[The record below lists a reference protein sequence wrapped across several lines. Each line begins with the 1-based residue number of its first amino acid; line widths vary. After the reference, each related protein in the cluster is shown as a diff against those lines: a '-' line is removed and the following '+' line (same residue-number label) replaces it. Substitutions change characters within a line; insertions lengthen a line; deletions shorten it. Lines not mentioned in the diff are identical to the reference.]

1 MSVAYNPPRRQ
12 SSFSSGYER
21 TRHSDICGSI
31 ATYEGSGGEDSD
43 QESFF
48 LDSPNGALVS
58 QDPLSW
64 DQVFTHIGEP
74 CQKSLKAP
82 HKWAMDETA
91 PSDIKLGNTTL
102 FNKSQIRKTRY
113 SLQPILA
120 SLGMEHGKPE
130 FGSSQRSVAIQP
142 CTTGRRSSRSLN
154 KSGDIDTFAERPKA
168 RFSLKL
174 LTLRSDCNDDPVFPM
189 QSSPN
194 QNSSDSEVLDLSPKP
209 ELDSCEKNFWLESKL
224 TSEVAY
230 GLPQLPRHRSSLT
243 PLAWKAK
250 VKIDQLSEKLPEQF
264 LSRGFRPQY
273 DFSITKESPARRV
286 RPTRRSLGQ
295 IKDLGSK
302 STLKESRR
310 RSSGYVA
317 ENGTY
322 YRQHLG
328 LDIARQTMLMNYT
341 KNGMLSSRRREVA
354 ASIPEG
360 FITCEKDGD
369 SAEQDCSS
377 FFSSSSQDLFVSID
391 AQENNSAFE
400 DETLTSNVHA
410 SANAPKRR
418 SINGGKL
425 FSKCDALRR
434 VHHSSESQLFSTL
447 ASPLMSP

>member
-1 MSVAYNPPRRQ
+1 MSVAYNPPRHQ

-21 TRHSDICGSI
+21 TKHSDICGSI

-43 QESFF
+43 QEGFF

-120 SLGMEHGKPE
+120 SLGMEHAKPE
-130 FGSSQRSVAIQP
+130 FGSSQRSIAIQP
-142 CTTGRRSSRSLN
+142 CTSGRRTSRNLS
-154 KSGDIDTFAERPKA
+154 KSGDIDAFAERPRA

-174 LTLRSDCNDDPVFPM
+174 LTLRSDCNDDPVFPL
-189 QSSPN
+189 QSSPD

-209 ELDSCEKNFWLESKL
+209 ELESCEKSFWLESKL
-224 TSEVAY
+224 TSEAAY

-243 PLAWKAK
+243 PLEWKTK
-250 VKIDQLSEKLPEQF
+250 VKIDQSSDKLPEQF
-264 LSRGFRPQY
+264 LSRRFRTQN
-273 DFSITKESPARRV
+273 DNTITKENPPRRV
-286 RPTRRSLGQ
+286 RSTRHSLGQ
-295 IKDLGSK
+295 MKDLSSK
-302 STLKESRR
+302 NTLKESRR
-310 RSSGYVA
+310 RSSGYIA
-317 ENGTY
+317 ENGTN
-322 YRQHLG
+322 YRQPLS

-341 KNGMLSSRRREVA
+341 KNGMLSSRRREA
-354 ASIPEG
+354 AANIPEG
-360 FITCEKDGD
+360 FTTCEKDRD

-391 AQENNSAFE
+391 AHENSSAFE
-400 DETLTSNVHA
+400 DEALTSNVRA
-410 SANAPKRR
+410 SSNAPKRR

-425 FSKCDALRR
+425 FSKCDALQRI
-434 VHHSSESQLFSTL
+434 HHCSESQLFGTL
-447 ASPLMSP
+447 LSPLMSP

>member
-1 MSVAYNPPRRQ
+1 MSVANNPPRRQ
-12 SSFSSGYER
+12 SSFSSGFER

-64 DQVFTHIGEP
+64 DQVLTHIGEP

-120 SLGMEHGKPE
+120 SLGMEHAKPE

-142 CTTGRRSSRSLN
+142 CTTGRRTSRNLN
-154 KSGDIDTFAERPKA
+154 KSGDIDAFAERPKA

-174 LTLRSDCNDDPVFPM
+174 LTLRSDRNDDPVFPM
-189 QSSPN
+189 QTSPN
-194 QNSSDSEVLDLSPKP
+194 QNSSDSEILDLSPKP
-209 ELDSCEKNFWLESKL
+209 ELESCEKNFWLESKH
-224 TSEVAY
+224 TSEAVY

-243 PLAWKAK
+243 PLVWKAK
-250 VKIDQLSEKLPEQF
+250 VKIDQLPEQF

-273 DFSITKESPARRV
+273 DFSIVEENPPRRV
-286 RPTRRSLGQ
+286 RATRRSLGQ
-295 IKDLGSK
+295 MKDLSSK
-302 STLKESRR
+302 SSLKESRR

-328 LDIARQTMLMNYT
+328 LDLARQTMLMNYT

-360 FITCEKDGD
+360 FTTCEKDRD

-400 DETLTSNVHA
+400 DETLTSNIHA
-410 SANAPKRR
+410 ITNAPKRR

-434 VHHSSESQLFSTL
+434 VHNSSESHLFGTL
-447 ASPLMSP
+447 SSPLMSP